1 MERQRD
7 LVLRWIEQ
15 IARLVARLAHGSGTP
30 TEEIIEARAQ
40 ITELVRG
47 LLGGVAPLV
56 PRMAVSSAAALL
68 PDAERLWQYAQ
79 LLDLDAA
86 LLAALGEGDEAARQ
100 RARAVAFGAIAASRV
115 PETPAEWREW
125 LAVRRN

>member
-15 IARLVARLAHGSGTP
+15 IARLVARLAHGAGTP
-30 TEEIIEARAQ
+30 TEEIVQARAQ

-47 LLGGVAPLV
+47 LLGGVAPLA
-56 PRMAVSSAAALL
+56 PRLAPSSAAALL
-68 PDAERLWQYAQ
+68 PDAEKLWQYAQ

-86 LLAALGEGDEAARQ
+86 LLEALGQGDEAARQ
-100 RARAVAFGAIAASRV
+100 RTRALAFGEIAAARL
-115 PETPAEWREW
+115 PETPAEWKEW